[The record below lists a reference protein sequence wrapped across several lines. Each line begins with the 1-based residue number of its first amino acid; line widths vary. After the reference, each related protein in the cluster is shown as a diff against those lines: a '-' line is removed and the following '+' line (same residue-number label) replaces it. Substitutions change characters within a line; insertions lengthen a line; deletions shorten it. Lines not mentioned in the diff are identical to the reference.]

1 MRNNVANVRVG
12 GLLRCCV
19 QTAIELDESEGEF
32 KEGTIITCPYCKA
45 KMIKTAG
52 AFQWLKED
60 SYD

>member
-1 MRNNVANVRVG
+1 MANVRVG

-19 QTAIELDESEGEF
+19 QTVIEVDESEGVYV
-32 KEGTIITCPYCKA
+32 EGAIIICPYCKA
-45 KMIKTAG
+45 RMIKHAG